1 MTGELLIRNMHV
13 LWKIVELIETED
25 SIAVSVFAD
34 ICEFDKYKY
43 VYKIQRS
50 KSKRN
55 LKMRR
60 AGLSKG
66 PAV

>member
-34 ICEFDKYKY
+34 IFSLTNTESEANP
-43 VYKIQRS
+43 KI
-50 KSKRN
+50 N
-55 LKMRR
+55 LTSR
-60 AGLSKG
+60 LS
-66 PAV
+66 